1 MAFCY
6 LRVVGRGFARV
17 ILPEL
22 ILDRSALESS
32 GFLTIGT
39 FRMSAITPASPP
51 RPSPLSYPSTTLLT
65 ILLNV
70 SDLS

>member
-22 ILDRSALESS
+22 ILDRSAFKHKKRATASDHPPFFTKNYTAVLSMKPSKSS
-32 GFLTIGT
+32 
-39 FRMSAITPASPP
+39 ATP
-51 RPSPLSYPSTTLLT
+51 
-65 ILLNV
+65 
-70 SDLS
+70 

>member
-22 ILDRSALESS
+22 ILDRSATAEDL
-32 GFLTIGT
+32 LIALKAICPDVKDWD
-39 FRMSAITPASPP
+39 SAIGGLY
-51 RPSPLSYPSTTLLT
+51 RH
-65 ILLNV
+65 
-70 SDLS
+70 